1 MVDSQPQP
9 VQPSQ
14 PQPRSRSDSPLVSV
28 IVPVYNAQR
37 FLPYCVDS
45 ILRQSYANLEIIL
58 VDDGATD
65 DSPAICD
72 DYAAKDGRIVVIHQP
87 NGGIAKAQ
95 NAGLDAAHG
104 RYLAFA
110 DNDDILDSRNIEI
123 LLHALE
129 STGASMSKGRWSQFG
144 VSRLDE
150 VADLARLGA
159 ADPETVTVFR
169 NPLRAYQSVFCKSLR
184 LLLDAMGRHGEA
196 RYFNEANWCRLY
208 RRELWD
214 GVRFPEGM
222 YAQDVMVAGELYS
235 RMDKVADVNAVL
247 YHWLQSGESVTHSQ
261 RSLGFYHDN
270 VLAGLTNFDHAMA
283 NGVTPARSYYTMTE
297 QLREAE
303 QAYGRGDAAGSDAD
317 TRLLADDRA
326 QVRKAIRRLTVCQRL
341 RCRVLAAARYAEKLV
356 YDRRI
361 KSMR

>member
-1 MVDSQPQP
+1 MPARQ
-9 VQPSQ
+9 
-14 PQPRSRSDSPLVSV
+14 PLVSI

-37 FLPYCVDS
+37 YLPYCIES
-45 ILRQSYANLEIIL
+45 ITGQTYPNLEIIL
-58 VDDGATD
+58 VDDGSTD
-65 DSPAICD
+65 DSPRICD
-72 DYAAKDGRIVVIHQP
+72 SYAVKDDRIVVIHQT

-95 NAGLDAAHG
+95 NAGLDAARG
-104 RYLAFA
+104 EFIAFA
-110 DNDDILDSRNIEI
+110 DNDDMLDSRNIEI

-129 STGASMSKGRWSQFG
+129 STGASMSKGRWAQFG
-144 VSRLDE
+144 VSSLDD
-150 VADLARLGA
+150 VAERIGLGVES
-159 ADPETVTVFR
+159 PQTVTVFR

-184 LLLDAMGRHGEA
+184 LLLDSLGRHGEA

-235 RMDKVADVNAVL
+235 RMDAVVDVDAVL
-247 YHWLQSGESVTHSQ
+247 YHWLQSGGSVTHSQ

-270 VLAGLTNFDHAMA
+270 VMAGLTNFDHAMA
-283 NGVTPARSYYTMTE
+283 NGITPARSYYTMTE

-303 QAYGRGDAAGSDAD
+303 QTYAGKHGTALLDAD
-317 TRLLADDRA
+317 RD
-326 QVRKAIRRLTVCQRL
+326 QVRKAIARLTPFQRL
-341 RCRVLAAARYAEKLV
+341 RCRTLATVRYAEKLV
-356 YDRRI
+356 YDRRV